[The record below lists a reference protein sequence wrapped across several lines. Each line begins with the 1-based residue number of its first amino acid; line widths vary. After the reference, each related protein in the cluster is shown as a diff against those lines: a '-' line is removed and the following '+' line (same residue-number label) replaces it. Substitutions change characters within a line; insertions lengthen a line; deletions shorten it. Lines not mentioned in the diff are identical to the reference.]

1 MKWWVGLRLPTDYLT
16 GRCFVCVL
24 NVTPKKKGR
33 LMAAEWPT
41 HKVYENDVNSIK
53 ELLYTVLN
61 NVNENHR
68 DLQRRIA
75 DLEFQL
81 ERKANASMER

>member
-33 LMAAEWPT
+33 QAMTTPAD
-41 HKVYENDVNSIK
+41 KIDSDSIK

-81 ERKANASMER
+81 GRKANNASMER

>member
-33 LMAAEWPT
+33 KAMTTPA
-41 HKVYENDVNSIK
+41 DSIDSDSIK
-53 ELLYTVLN
+53 KLLYTVLN

-81 ERKANASMER
+81 GRKANNASMER